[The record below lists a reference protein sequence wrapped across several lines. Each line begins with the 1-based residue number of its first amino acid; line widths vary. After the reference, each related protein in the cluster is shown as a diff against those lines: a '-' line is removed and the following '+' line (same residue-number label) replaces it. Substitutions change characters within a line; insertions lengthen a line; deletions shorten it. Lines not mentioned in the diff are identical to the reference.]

1 MGLASRL
8 LRIQKGEGRVA
19 GLVVGLAFVAMT
31 AFTVGESGINALF
44 FDRVGAQALPIMYL
58 LQGGASFVVM
68 LALTGT
74 LGRLGPRRT
83 YLAAP
88 LVLGAVLLAE
98 RALIL
103 TNVRWIYFVLWVTAA
118 LGTLLLGISLWGV
131 AGAVVDTRQAKR
143 LFPIFAAGGI
153 LGSVIGG
160 VLTRPLAGMIGAEN
174 LLLVWAAGLGAAFF
188 LSRLVLGPRM
198 ASAMRSVARQRSSA
212 LRDMAGAFLF
222 VRRSRLLV
230 WMTVAAVFF
239 SVLFYLLYLPYARAA
254 SERFPKAEELAGF
267 FGLFWA
273 GVTLSAFLVSMLVT
287 NRLFAWLGV
296 AAMVIVLPVLYTAGF
311 GVLLLASGFVMLVAL
326 RFALGTWLQGVASPG
341 WETLTN
347 VVPESRRDQTRAFLN
362 GGPTQV
368 GTVIAGLIAIIGQN
382 ALTRLQF
389 AAIGLVVAVLTL
401 LATIGIRR
409 SYAGALAE
417 ALRAGRPQVFERPL
431 ARQTPLALVVD
442 ADSARVLSESMRSS
456 DVRERRVAFQVIA
469 DLPAESRPPAVADG
483 VHDDDPIVRLAA
495 IRALDAS
502 TPAGR
507 DALVSLI
514 DDVDATVAAAAA
526 ARALDVTDDDRPAS
540 RLRELLA
547 HPDESVRRASIEQ
560 LALAPP
566 GWEARLALEL
576 LLDPAPDVRA
586 AALERLAEVAPDRT
600 LEPALTGLAD
610 PDPGVRIA
618 AGRALGSAGADRLE
632 HVLKALE
639 DSRTAEAAVEAVR
652 RTQLNGK
659 GDRVRDFVRQA
670 AARATRDRARAAMIP
685 AADDATGLL
694 RDAILDR
701 GRRIAR
707 SGLWAATML
716 GTRRE
721 AMETAIENLDGGSAQ
736 VATALETL
744 ETAGD
749 PALVRPLLTL
759 WEPVGPPASANRD
772 WLSIAL
778 EDEDPFIRQC
788 AQVTRA
794 RREGGSMPGSV
805 TALSVIE
812 RVLFLRKVS
821 LFADLSPADLERVA
835 QLVEERGYA
844 DGEVIAAEGEVGEE
858 LHIVVEGTIR
868 VVQGREGS
876 EREIVRRS
884 SGDVVGEMSLIAQA
898 PRIASL
904 IADGPVRTIRF
915 GRHEFESMLRER
927 AGVALA
933 VMRVLVQ
940 RLAERPPPG
949 GSGVVGR

>member
-8 LRIQKGEGRVA
+8 LRIQRGEGRVA
-19 GLVVGLAFVAMT
+19 GLVVTLAFVAMT

-44 FDRVGAQALPIMYL
+44 FDRVGAGALPVMYL
-58 LQGGASFVVM
+58 LQGGASFLVM

-74 LGRLGPRRT
+74 LGRIGPRRA
-83 YLAAP
+83 YLSAP
-88 LVLGAVLLAE
+88 LALGVVLLAE

-103 TNVRWIYFVLWVTAA
+103 TDTRWIYFGLWITAA
-118 LGTLLLGISLWGV
+118 LGTLLQGISFWGV

-153 LGSVIGG
+153 LGSVVGG
-160 VLTRPLAGMIGAEN
+160 VLTRPLAQLIGAEN
-174 LLLVWAAGLGAAFF
+174 LLVVWAAGLGAVFF
-188 LSRLVLGPRM
+188 LSRLVLGPGR
-198 ASAMRSVARQRSSA
+198 ASAMRRVARKRASA
-212 LRDMAGAFLF
+212 LRDMAGAFVF
-222 VRRSRLLV
+222 VRRSRLLQ

-239 SVLFYLLYLPYARAA
+239 SVLFFLLYLPYARAA

-296 AAMVIVLPVLYTAGF
+296 TAMVIVLPILYMAAFGF
-311 GVLLLASGFVMLVAL
+311 LLLTSGFVMLVAL

-368 GTVIAGLIAIIGQN
+368 GTVIAGLVAIVGQN
-382 ALTRLQF
+382 ALTRHQF
-389 AAIGLVVAVLTL
+389 AAIGFLAALLTL

-409 SYAGALAE
+409 SHAGALAE
-417 ALRAGRPQVFERPL
+417 ALRAGRPQVFERTV
-431 ARQTPLALVVD
+431 ARQVPIALVAD

-456 DVRERRVAFQVIA
+456 DVRERRIAFQVLA
-469 DLPAESRPPAVADG
+469 DMPAESRPQAVVDG
-483 VHDDDPIVRLAA
+483 VHDDDPIIRLAA
-495 IRALDAS
+495 IRAFDVS
-502 TPAGR
+502 TKAGR
-507 DALVSLI
+507 DALVSMI
-514 DDVDATVAAAAA
+514 DDSDATVAAAAA
-526 ARALDVTDDDRPAS
+526 ARGLDLTDDNS
-540 RLRELLA
+540 RLVSRLHELLA
-547 HPDESVRRASIEQ
+547 HPDEGVRRACIEE

-566 GWEARLALEL
+566 GWEARLAFEL
-576 LLDPAPDVRA
+576 LSDPAPDVRA
-586 AALERLAEVAPDRT
+586 AALERFAEAAPDRT
-600 LEPALTGLAD
+600 LEPVLAGLHD

-618 AGRALGSAGADRLE
+618 AGRALGSVGADRLK
-632 HVLKALE
+632 HVLNALE

-652 RTQLNGK
+652 RTEVNGR
-659 GDRVRDFVRQA
+659 GDHVRDFVRSA
-670 AARATRDRARAAMIP
+670 AARATRDRARAVMIP
-685 AADDATGLL
+685 AEDDASGLL
-694 RDAILDR
+694 RDAIIDR

-707 SGLWAATML
+707 SGLWAVTML

-749 PALVRPLLTL
+749 PALVRPLLAL
-759 WEPVGPPASANRD
+759 WEPVGPPASANRE

-788 AQVTRA
+788 AEVIRA
-794 RREGGSMPGSV
+794 RREGDSMPGSI

-812 RVLFLRKVS
+812 RVLFLRKVP

-835 QLVEERGYA
+835 KLVDERGYA
-844 DGEVIAAEGEVGEE
+844 DGEVIAAEREVGEE
-858 LHIVVEGTIR
+858 LHIVIEGTIR

-876 EREIVRRS
+876 DRELAQRS

-904 IADGPVRTIRF
+904 IAYGPVRTIRL

-927 AGVALA
+927 PGVALA

-940 RLAERPPPG
+940 RLAEGRRPEPA
-949 GSGVVGR
+949 GS

>member
-8 LRIQKGEGRVA
+8 LRIQQGEGRLA
-19 GLVVGLAFVAMT
+19 GLVVALAFVAMA

-44 FDRVGAQALPIMYL
+44 FDRVGAQALPITYL

-83 YLAAP
+83 YLSAP
-88 LVLGAVLLAE
+88 LALGAVLVAE

-103 TNVRWIYFVLWVTAA
+103 TNVQWIYFVLWVTAA
-118 LGTLLLGISLWGV
+118 IGTLLLGVSLWGV

-153 LGSVIGG
+153 LGSVFGG

-174 LLLVWAAGLGAAFF
+174 LLLVWAGGLGAAFL

-198 ASAMRSVARQRSSA
+198 ASAVRRVARRRPSA
-212 LRDMAGAFLF
+212 LRNMAGAFVF
-222 VRRSRLLV
+222 VRRSRLLL
-230 WMTVAAVFF
+230 WMTAAAVLF
-239 SVLFYLLYLPYARAA
+239 SILFYLLYLPYARAA
-254 SERFPKAEELAGF
+254 SERFPKADELAGF

-273 GVTLSAFLVSMLVT
+273 GLTLAAFLVSMLMT
-287 NRLFAWLGV
+287 NRLFAWFGV
-296 AAMVIVLPVLYTAGF
+296 AAMVIVLPVLYTAAF
-311 GVLLLASGFVMLVAL
+311 GVLLLASGFVTLVVL
-326 RFALGTWLQGVASPG
+326 RFTLGTWLQGVASPG

-362 GGPTQV
+362 GGPTQI
-368 GTVIAGLIAIIGQN
+368 GTVIAGLVAIIGQN
-382 ALTRLQF
+382 ALTLRQF
-389 AAIGLVVAVLTL
+389 AAMGLAAAVLTV

-431 ARQTPLALVVD
+431 TRQAPVGLMVD
-442 ADSARVLSESMRSS
+442 ADSARMLSESMRSS
-456 DVRERRVAFQVIA
+456 DVRERRVAFQILA
-469 DLPAESRPPAVADG
+469 DLPTESRPPAVIDG
-483 VHDDDPIVRLAA
+483 IHDDDSIVRLAA
-495 IRALDAS
+495 IRALDVS

-507 DALVSLI
+507 DALVSMI
-514 DDVDATVAAAAA
+514 DDSDAMVAAAAA
-526 ARALDVTDDDRPAS
+526 ARGLDLTHDEDGLAS
-540 RLRELLA
+540 RLRKLLA
-547 HPDESVRRASIEQ
+547 HPDGSVRRACIEQ

-566 GWEARLALEL
+566 GWEARLAFEL
-576 LLDPAPDVRA
+576 LSDPAPDVRA
-586 AALERLAEVAPDRT
+586 AALERLAEAAPDRT
-600 LEPALTGLAD
+600 LEPALAGLQD
-610 PDPGVRIA
+610 PDPSVRIA
-618 AGRALGSAGADRLE
+618 AGRALGSVGADRLE
-632 HVLKALE
+632 HVLNALE

-652 RTQLNGK
+652 RTEVNGR
-659 GDRVRDFVRQA
+659 GDRVRDFVRSA
-670 AARATRDRARAAMIP
+670 AARATRDRARAVMIP
-685 AADDATGLL
+685 AEDDASGLL

-759 WEPVGPPASANRD
+759 WEPVGPPSSTNRD

-788 AQVTRA
+788 AYVVRA
-794 RREGGSMPGSV
+794 RRDGGSMPGSV
-805 TALSVIE
+805 KALSVIE

-821 LFADLSPADLERVA
+821 LFADLSPADLEQVA

-858 LHIVVEGTIR
+858 LHIVIEGTIR

-876 EREIVRRS
+876 EREVVRRS
-884 SGDVVGEMSLIAQA
+884 SGDVVGEMSLIAQT

-904 IADGPVRTIRF
+904 IADGPVGTIRL

-927 AGVALA
+927 PGIALA

-940 RLAERPPPG
+940 RLAEGRRPEAA
-949 GSGVVGR
+949 GS